1 MQESDIADL
10 PVLTAGSWV
19 YGTFS
24 TWIGDR
30 DKNRAWDL
38 LAAAKQSYDLV
49 MQSGRLTVEERTKAE
64 RQLASCESSDW
75 FWWLGD
81 YNSPYVVASFD
92 QLFRDNLANLYSLL
106 NLPVPASVL
115 EPISHGGVALE
126 TGGAMRR
133 AS

>member
-1 MQESDIADL
+1 MKQGDAATL
-10 PVLTAGSWV
+10 PMLASGSWV

-38 LAAAKQSYDLV
+38 LCAAKRSYDLV
-49 MQSGRLTVEERTKAE
+49 MQSGRLVEEEKMKAE

-81 YNSPYVVASFD
+81 YNSPHVVASFD
-92 QLFRDNLANLYSLL
+92 QLFRDNLANLYTLL
-106 NLPVPASVL
+106 KLPVPASLL
-115 EPISHGGVALE
+115 EPISHGGAAQE
-126 TGGAMRR
+126 SAGAMRR

>member
-1 MQESDIADL
+1 
-10 PVLTAGSWV
+10 V

-38 LAAAKQSYDLV
+38 LSAAKHSYELV
-49 MQSGRLTVEERTKAE
+49 MQSGRLTPDEREKAE

-81 YNSPYVVASFD
+81 YNPPYAVSSFD
-92 QLFRDNLANLYSLL
+92 QLFRDNLANLYVLL
-106 NLPVPASVL
+106 KLPVPASVT
-115 EPISHGGVALE
+115 EPISHGGGVHE
-126 TGGAMRR
+126 TSGAMRR